1 MAVTD
6 LLSKTPLSAWAV
18 LFILALVIYFTRI
31 RFRSVLRTIPG
42 PFIASFTN
50 WWRLYDVSR
59 GLHQETLVRLH
70 REYASDLVRV
80 GPNVVSVADPEA
92 MKLIYGLNKGFS
104 KSKFYHVQQNVSQ
117 GKPLENIFNT
127 TREDFHAA
135 IKRPVAH
142 AYSMTSL
149 VQYEPFVDTTSQLFC
164 RKLAQEFAET
174 GRVCDLGAWLQ
185 YYAFDVIGEITFS
198 KKFGFLE
205 TGTDVQGIIAD
216 VEWRL
221 GYFAVIGQIP
231 PLDRFLL
238 KSSLAM
244 RMIPNNHVVKF
255 TVQQVQERMAKPADR
270 KDFLSAFLQ
279 AKKDYPEL
287 VSDRQVLSYSNS
299 NIFAGSDTTAIS
311 LRSILYY
318 MLKNPDIL
326 KKVVAEVDNTVGDR
340 DCNQYPISYAE
351 SNRMPYFQAVLK
363 EAMRMHP
370 AVGLLL
376 ERTVPANGVTIA
388 GKWLPG
394 GTIVGICPW
403 VLHRDKRVFGNDAD
417 VFRPERWLEASPETL
432 KVMDRSNLAFG
443 AGSRTCL
450 GKHISLL
457 EMCKVIPQLLWTFKF
472 ELAEPGKEWTL
483 HNSWFVKQMDFNV
496 YVKKRPEHSVH
507 I

>member
-1 MAVTD
+1 
-6 LLSKTPLSAWAV
+6 
-18 LFILALVIYFTRI
+18 
-31 RFRSVLRTIPG
+31 
-42 PFIASFTN
+42 
-50 WWRLYDVSR
+50 
-59 GLHQETLVRLH
+59 
-70 REYASDLVRV
+70 
-80 GPNVVSVADPEA
+80 
-92 MKLIYGLNKGFS
+92 
-104 KSKFYHVQQNVSQ
+104 
-117 GKPLENIFNT
+117 
-127 TREDFHAA
+127 
-135 IKRPVAH
+135 
-142 AYSMTSL
+142 
-149 VQYEPFVDTTSQLFC
+149 
-164 RKLAQEFAET
+164 
-174 GRVCDLGAWLQ
+174 
-185 YYAFDVIGEITFS
+185 
-198 KKFGFLE
+198 
-205 TGTDVQGIIAD
+205 
-216 VEWRL
+216 
-221 GYFAVIGQIP
+221 
-231 PLDRFLL
+231 
-238 KSSLAM
+238 M

-432 KVMDRSNLAFG
+432 KVMDRSNLAVSVYWTHRIVRALLANFIIVWCRLSYLPWK
-443 AGSRTCL
+443 A
-450 GKHISLL
+450 HIATRDVQGYPS
-457 EMCKVIPQLLWTFKF
+457 I
-472 ELAEPGKEWTL
+472 TL
-483 HNSWFVKQMDFNV
+483 DV
-496 YVKKRPEHSVH
+496 
-507 I
+507 